1 MSPLSSATLPIGFP
15 GLALQCLQ
23 CKSIYTSIM
32 RMNVRKQLASIHNP
46 QLTAGYP
53 WILIH
58 HSARAG
64 GKRIAEQGIHS
75 ERGRMGGYAPPQL
88 PHQENRDCNT
98 QRMNHSSSRL
108 MHFPQ
113 SLQPH
118 RDAAVSHLP
127 QGDAGFLLAITYS
140 TDPSS
145 FLAPSYSKSSFHSS
159 QNTDGTQAWLCPP
172 AGGAHPGFEQRRAK
186 QVATKKQTQG

>member
-53 WILIH
+53 WILTH

-145 FLAPSYSKSSFHSS
+145 FLAPSYSKSSFQDRKS
-159 QNTDGTQAWLCPP
+159 
-172 AGGAHPGFEQRRAK
+172 
-186 QVATKKQTQG
+186 VV